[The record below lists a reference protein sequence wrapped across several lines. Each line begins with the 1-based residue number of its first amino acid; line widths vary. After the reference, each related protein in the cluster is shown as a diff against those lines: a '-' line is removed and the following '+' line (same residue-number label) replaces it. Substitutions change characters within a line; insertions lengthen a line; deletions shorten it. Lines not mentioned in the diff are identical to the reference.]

1 MAAGHDTSANVLS
14 WGVYI
19 MATRKDIQSKLRK
32 EIEALVAEVP
42 APTYTEI
49 DKLPYLDHFIKETL
63 RVLSPGLFRYSFL
76 AMSALANRV
85 SSYDAPSPS
94 NGEYDYPGDYDTQG
108 DDLRYRPSRAAAE
121 PKDLGSGCGRN
132 RPHPVGAASGRTA
145 VAVCLR
151 GFLQR
156 PADLRGAPVR
166 VLRDQDYIRRDSPQI
181 PVPQRREA
189 VQS

>member
-85 SSYDAPSPS
+85 SSYDAPSPI
-94 NGEYDYPGDYDTQG
+94 NGEYDYPGDYNTQG
-108 DDLRYRPSRAAAE
+108 DDLRYRPSRTAAE
-121 PKDLGSGCGRN
+121 PKDLGSGCG
-132 RPHPVGAASGRTA
+132 
-145 VAVCLR
+145 
-151 GFLQR
+151 
-156 PADLRGAPVR
+156 
-166 VLRDQDYIRRDSPQI
+166 
-181 PVPQRREA
+181 
-189 VQS
+189 